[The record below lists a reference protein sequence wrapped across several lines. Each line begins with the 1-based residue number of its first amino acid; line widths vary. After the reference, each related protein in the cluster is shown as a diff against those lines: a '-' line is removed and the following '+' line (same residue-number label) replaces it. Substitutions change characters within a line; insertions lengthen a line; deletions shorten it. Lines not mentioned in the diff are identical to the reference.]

1 MVDGVRVVR
10 IGLPNCFI
18 VRGQISVILR
28 CLVLP
33 LASVKSPLPRRPSSD
48 MAFPPGTFRIVS

>member
-10 IGLPNCFI
+10 MGLPNCFI

-33 LASVKSPLPRRPSSD
+33 LASVSPLYQEDPHQIWP
-48 MAFPPGTFRIVS
+48 FHLGHLEL